1 MIIENVHI
9 GHKFKE
15 LAKTLDM
22 IFLKDSTFIGH
33 ASGRSMEGVG
43 IYDGDLLIIDR
54 AKDVHQNDVIV
65 ACLNGQFVCK
75 IADLT
80 NNLLLSANTANKPYK
95 LTGFDQYNV
104 ESVVTQSIRMH
115 RTTNALKFGC

>member
-1 MIIENVHI
+1 MIIENVNV
-9 GHKFKE
+9 GPKFKE
-15 LAKTLDM
+15 LSKTLDM
-22 IFLKDSTFIGH
+22 SFLKDSTFIGR

-54 AKDVHQNDVIV
+54 AKDIKQNDVIV

-75 IADLT
+75 IADLS
-80 NNLLLSANTANKPYK
+80 NNLLLSANPAHKPYK

-104 ESVVTQSIRMH
+104 EGVVTQSIRMH
-115 RTTNALKFGC
+115 RTSNLLG